1 MTAPKTPHRTPGT
14 PPLPDAPADADP
26 GSDLNHDL
34 NRDRDGGCG
43 CGGRDRG
50 CRGTPAPLTRNRF
63 FPRKLMEVRHWRAE
77 QDYHR
82 RAREL
87 TTRLGLGSGVL
98 CGLEPYLTDTGT
110 VVITAG
116 VAADARGRLVVVP
129 EDVEI
134 DPTRPTD
141 CRGRPTGET
150 VRHGSVVVSLCH
162 LECGADVVAVP
173 PTDCGSDLVCV
184 PSMVREAY
192 ALHVTRHHT
201 AHYPTHHPTAQA
213 EPARWCEDPGTR
225 DRACDPDEECVELA
239 RVWFGDGHRS
249 LDTDGRTVLR
259 SNRELL
265 DLIRCLAERVEECCR
280 PGPPR
285 VVALWPWPDAAGQA
299 REAFLDEA
307 RLELGFDAD
316 MAEQGLDDPEPWLGV
331 WALDGGGA
339 RRLPVQRAGGA
350 LTHVSPPGG
359 GDAAAWSVEVDRE
372 AVGEDTVFVVMAR
385 SASGGPVRAE
395 SDEHLALD
403 AELAATG
410 LSVDARDRLWSLRP
424 GARPD
429 PSLAGLADDAVLGP
443 PPWLPTGDGTPG
455 GELHLVLRTPTR
467 VRPVPRLL
475 AIWPP
480 GGAVLDQSTAERLDL
495 LKSYLRSP
503 RIEIVVSRPLAP
515 EAVADPAGWLR
526 AWQTGR
532 DGELIHT
539 VSRLPMGSG
548 REGATGNGTVRYVF
562 PVDGT
567 CGRRPDATDLEVL
580 VQLRS
585 TPPLMTGSPRGRDE
599 PHDLLDAYVR
609 GTALDSQTLITVWK
623 DDALPAPLPGLGAR
637 TTVAGALQNGIPGGL
652 AHWAYRVGRA

>member
-1 MTAPKTPHRTPGT
+1 MTPEMTPEMTAPTTPVHTPGT
-14 PPLPDAPADADP
+14 PPPSEDP
-26 GSDLNHDL
+26 GD
-34 NRDRDGGCG
+34 RDRGDCG
-43 CGGRDRG
+43 CGRGDRL
-50 CRGTPAPLTRNRF
+50 TSLTRNRF
-63 FPRKLMEVRHWRAE
+63 FPRKLMDVRHWRAE

-98 CGLEPYLTDTGT
+98 CGLEPELTDTGT
-110 VVITAG
+110 LVITAG
-116 VAADARGRLVVVP
+116 VAADGRGRLVVVP
-129 EDVEI
+129 HDIEI
-134 DPTRPTD
+134 DPSRPTD

-150 VRHGSVVVSLCH
+150 VRHGSVVVSLCYH
-162 LECGADVVAVP
+162 ECGTDPVAVP
-173 PTDCGSDLVCV
+173 PTDCGDEPVCV

-192 ALHVTRHHT
+192 SVHVTREI
-201 AHYPTHHPTAQA
+201 PTATA
-213 EPARWCEDPGTR
+213 RRARCDEPGPR
-225 DRACDPDEECVELA
+225 DCGCDADEECVELV

-265 DLIRCLAERVEECCR
+265 DLILCLAERVEECCR

-299 REAFLDEA
+299 REAFLEDS

-331 WALDGGGA
+331 WSLDPESGA

-350 LTHVSPPGG
+350 LTHVSAPSG

-372 AVGEDTVFVVMAR
+372 SVGEDTVFVVMAR
-385 SASGGPVRAE
+385 SQAGGPIRAE
-395 SDEHLALD
+395 SDENLALD

-410 LSVDARDRLWSLRP
+410 LSVDARDKLWALPVGGS
-424 GARPD
+424 D
-429 PSLAGLADDAVLGP
+429 PNLADLAADAVLGP

-455 GELHLVLRTPTR
+455 GELHVVLRTAAP
-467 VRPVPRLL
+467 VRPAPRLL
-475 AIWPP
+475 ALWPP

-495 LKSYLRSP
+495 LKSYLREP

-515 EAVADPAGWLR
+515 EAVADPGGWLR
-526 AWQTGR
+526 VWQTGR
-532 DGELIHT
+532 DGDFIYT
-539 VSRLPMGSG
+539 VTRLPLGSG
-548 REGATGNGTVRYVF
+548 REEAAGDGTVRYVF
-562 PVDGT
+562 PLDQ
-567 CGRRPDATDLEVL
+567 GRERRRDAGELEVL

-585 TPPLMTGSPRGRDE
+585 TPPLAPGSPLGRDE
-599 PHDLLDAYVR
+599 PRELLDADAR

-623 DDALPAPLPGLGAR
+623 DDALPQPLPGLGAS
-637 TTVAGALQNGIPGGL
+637 TTGDLHDGTPGGL